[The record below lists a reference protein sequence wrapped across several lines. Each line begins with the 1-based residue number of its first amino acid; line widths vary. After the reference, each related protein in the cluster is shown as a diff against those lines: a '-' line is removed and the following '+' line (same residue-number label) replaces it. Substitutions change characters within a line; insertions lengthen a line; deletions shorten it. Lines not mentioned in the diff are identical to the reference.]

1 MKRLLVSYRYQ
12 IFFAQTSAET
22 YCSTQRIW
30 QSDQFPPLFFA
41 IEKKVC
47 RFLTASKSYL
57 QSCQRKS
64 FKIKV
69 FWSFLL
75 ICFYLCVVWSR
86 FFFLRTQ
93 RAILGGPSRCIEYC
107 MKVHRKFSRG
117 LWKKVSPQKV
127 RFCQN
132 ILTSFQLHFFTF
144 LSLSFFSKAPRNLY
158 VHSTDMF
165 EIFERCS

>member
-93 RAILGGPSRCIEYC
+93 RAILGGPSRYLEHC

-117 LWKKVSPQKV
+117 LWKKSFTSKSEVLSEYSNLVSA
-127 RFCQN
+127 
-132 ILTSFQLHFFTF
+132 SFFHFFESK
-144 LSLSFFSKAPRNLY
+144 LFFKGS
-158 VHSTDMF
+158 
-165 EIFERCS
+165 